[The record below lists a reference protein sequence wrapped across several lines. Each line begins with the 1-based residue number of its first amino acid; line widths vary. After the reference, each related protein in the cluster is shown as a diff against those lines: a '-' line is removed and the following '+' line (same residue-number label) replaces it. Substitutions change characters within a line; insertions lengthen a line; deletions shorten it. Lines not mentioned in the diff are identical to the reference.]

1 MEQDK
6 KSGNNG
12 YELRKAAGL
21 YWLLDLR
28 QDGEHYKPPLA
39 MNEMDWRLRRTAY
52 LGDCG
57 VYAFGPRR
65 FPMLTGTAQR
75 LSIACTILRKSPIL
89 LLDEGMQSGTNILMS
104 SRKRRLIIS
113 GYSGSHSNRRRQR
126 WCRFFLISCS

>member
-28 QDGEHYKPPLA
+28 QGGEHYKPPLA

-57 VYAFGPRR
+57 VYAFGPCR
-65 FPMLTGTAQR
+65 FPMLIGTALR
-75 LSIACTILRKSPIL
+75 LFIARASSANPPFYCWMRVCNPGQTSRSPHGRG
-89 LLDEGMQSGTNILMS
+89 D
-104 SRKRRLIIS
+104 
-113 GYSGSHSNRRRQR
+113 
-126 WCRFFLISCS
+126 

>member
-39 MNEMDWRLRRTAY
+39 MNEMDWRLCGQHIWEIAVYTL
-52 LGDCG
+52 LGLAGFLCLPERHIG
-57 VYAFGPRR
+57 
-65 FPMLTGTAQR
+65 FPLPVPSSANPPFY
-75 LSIACTILRKSPIL
+75 CW
-89 LLDEGMQSGTNILMS
+89 MS
-104 SRKRRLIIS
+104 VCNPGQTS
-113 GYSGSHSNRRRQR
+113 
-126 WCRFFLISCS
+126 

>member
-39 MNEMDWRLRRTAY
+39 MNEMGAEI
-52 LGDCG
+52 
-57 VYAFGPRR
+57 F
-65 FPMLTGTAQR
+65 
-75 LSIACTILRKSPIL
+75 K
-89 LLDEGMQSGTNILMS
+89 
-104 SRKRRLIIS
+104 
-113 GYSGSHSNRRRQR
+113 
-126 WCRFFLISCS
+126 

>member
-39 MNEMDWRLRRTAY
+39 MNEMGAEIFKYRQ
-52 LGDCG
+52 LGDNEEEIN
-57 VYAFGPRR
+57 YF
-65 FPMLTGTAQR
+65 R
-75 LSIACTILRKSPIL
+75 L
-89 LLDEGMQSGTNILMS
+89 
-104 SRKRRLIIS
+104 
-113 GYSGSHSNRRRQR
+113 
-126 WCRFFLISCS
+126 